1 MFHGSIVGGRK
12 GPGIFWEKERGTIT
26 SKSYNIHILL
36 EIQAFI
42 QTNPSLIFMQDNAPT
57 HRSKLTA
64 RNLLARQ
71 IPYIK

>member
-42 QTNPSLIFMQDNAPT
+42 QTNLGLIF
-57 HRSKLTA
+57 
-64 RNLLARQ
+64 
-71 IPYIK
+71 I